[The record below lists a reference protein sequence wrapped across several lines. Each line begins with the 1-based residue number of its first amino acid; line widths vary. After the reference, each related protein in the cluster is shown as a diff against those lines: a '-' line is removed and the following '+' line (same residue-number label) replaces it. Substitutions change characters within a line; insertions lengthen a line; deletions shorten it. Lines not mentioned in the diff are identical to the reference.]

1 MKAVVLA
8 GGEGVRMHP
17 LTYTRPKAMLQ
28 VAGKPML
35 WHVLSRLKKAGITKA
50 GIVVKYK
57 AEKII
62 EYFSKEENCLGMQ
75 ISFIQQGLKH
85 GTGAALMDA
94 EKYAD
99 EDFLAVAA
107 DIICDP
113 ALYRKVIEAHG
124 KEEKTVALK
133 KVQDVSNFG
142 VAEVRDGKITDFV
155 EKSEK
160 PPSNLANLSVYSFSP
175 SVFSELGKLAPSP
188 RGEYEIVDVFRGA
201 RAVEVSEFW
210 GEVSYPWH
218 LFDLNTKLLL
228 EMEASIEQ
236 VENSTI
242 KGKLIMEKGA
252 EIFDSYI
259 EGTAYI
265 GKDSKI
271 GPHAFLRGNNSIGA
285 NCRIG
290 ESTTIKDSILF
301 DNVNAKHL
309 SYIGDSVVG
318 EGVNFGAGTQIAN
331 YRFDASHINI
341 QTEKGWIN
349 SGRKKLGS
357 IIGDHVK
364 FGVLACT
371 MPGKMIG
378 NDCWI
383 GSNVNVMRHVKPHTK
398 IFAKQDYIY
407 QSQEDQDQHS
417 G

>member
-1 MKAVVLA
+1 M
-8 GGEGVRMHP
+8 RP

-28 VAGKPML
+28 VGGKPLL
-35 WHVLSRLKKAGITKA
+35 WHVLSRLKRAGITKA

-57 AEKII
+57 GEMIR
-62 EYFSKEENCLGMQ
+62 EYFSREENSLGMQ
-75 ISFIQQGLKH
+75 LSFIQQGLKH
-85 GTGAALMDA
+85 GTGAALLDA

-99 EDFLAVAA
+99 EDFLVAA
-107 DIICDP
+107 ADNVCDP
-113 ALYRKVIEAHG
+113 AIYKKVMEAHKKEG
-124 KEEKTVALK
+124 KTIALK
-133 KVQDVSNFG
+133 QVADATQLG
-142 VAEVRDGKITDFV
+142 VAQVHEGKIIDFV

-160 PPSNLANLSVYSFSP
+160 PQSKLANISVYGFGP
-175 SVFSELGKLAPSP
+175 SIFSELKKISPSP
-188 RGEYEIVDVFRGA
+188 RGEYEVVDVFRGA

-210 GEVSYPWH
+210 SDVGYPWH
-218 LFDLNTKLLL
+218 LFDLNTKLLF

-242 KGKLIMEKGA
+242 KGKIIMEKGA

-265 GKDSKI
+265 GKDTKI
-271 GPHAFLRGNNSIGA
+271 GPHSFLRGNNSIGA
-285 NCRIG
+285 NCHIG

-341 QTEKGWIN
+341 QMENHWVNT
-349 SGRKKLGS
+349 GRKKLGA
-357 IIGDHVK
+357 IIGDNTK

-378 NDCWI
+378 NDCWV
-383 GSNVNVMRHVKPHTK
+383 GSNVNVTRHVKPHTR
-398 IFAKQDYIY
+398 IFAKQDYVY
-407 QSQEDQDQHS
+407 QSQDDQDKHS